1 MYSKF
6 KRCLSVVLLVLLM
19 MSTVATSVPAF
30 AATVKTKSIKL
41 DQTGTVK
48 LNLGETL
55 TLTAT
60 LTPEDSTQ
68 KITWKSSKSKIA
80 KVSKSGVVT
89 AKKTG
94 TTVITA
100 KSGSKK
106 ASVKIKVVDP
116 TLPTSVSLN
125 LSGTQTLLVSNAL
138 QLSATL
144 YPETATSGLKWKSS
158 NKRVAIV
165 NKNGLVGGL
174 APGKTTITVTTR
186 NNKKAKIKIKVID
199 DGKQPIVPPEGYDLP
214 YVIYC
219 CKNTHTIAII
229 AKDANGEWTRVL
241 RKFPTGMGRKNVTDV
256 GFFSI
261 SRKERWHKWGSGY
274 SPYANKLS
282 IGIYLHGPIY
292 KSKNHNTI
300 RPEYYNCIGTDC
312 SSGCI
317 RTVCGC
323 AGWVYYN
330 CPVGTMVIVAQNSRF
345 SEPRPKKI
353 GKKATTDPTDPGVG
367 NFEILMTSF
376 TLNPDKLEMKKG
388 ETKTIT
394 PTNIRPASTTT
405 KGFKYLTSDSAVAT
419 VNASGVVTAVGPG
432 TATIL
437 VTGDD
442 DFAYSV
448 ELPVTVT
455 SGTLSEGSALMESQ
469 NALTEEAPAF
479 QAEEDNGLTSETEA
493 VPEEINEIVVEE

>member
-19 MSTVATSVPAF
+19 MSTVTTSVPAF

-144 YPETATSGLKWKSS
+144 YPH
-158 NKRVAIV
+158 
-165 NKNGLVGGL
+165 NKN
-174 APGKTTITVTTR
+174 
-186 NNKKAKIKIKVID
+186 
-199 DGKQPIVPPEGYDLP
+199 
-214 YVIYC
+214 
-219 CKNTHTIAII
+219 
-229 AKDANGEWTRVL
+229 
-241 RKFPTGMGRKNVTDV
+241 
-256 GFFSI
+256 
-261 SRKERWHKWGSGY
+261 
-274 SPYANKLS
+274 
-282 IGIYLHGPIY
+282 
-292 KSKNHNTI
+292 
-300 RPEYYNCIGTDC
+300 
-312 SSGCI
+312 
-317 RTVCGC
+317 
-323 AGWVYYN
+323 
-330 CPVGTMVIVAQNSRF
+330 
-345 SEPRPKKI
+345 
-353 GKKATTDPTDPGVG
+353 
-367 NFEILMTSF
+367 
-376 TLNPDKLEMKKG
+376 
-388 ETKTIT
+388 
-394 PTNIRPASTTT
+394 
-405 KGFKYLTSDSAVAT
+405 
-419 VNASGVVTAVGPG
+419 
-432 TATIL
+432 
-437 VTGDD
+437 
-442 DFAYSV
+442 
-448 ELPVTVT
+448 
-455 SGTLSEGSALMESQ
+455 
-469 NALTEEAPAF
+469 
-479 QAEEDNGLTSETEA
+479 
-493 VPEEINEIVVEE
+493 

>member
-6 KRCLSVVLLVLLM
+6 KRCLSVVLLVILM
-19 MSTVATSVPAF
+19 ISTVTTSVPAF
-30 AATVKTKSIKL
+30 AATVKTKSIAL

-60 LTPEDSTQ
+60 LTPVDSTQ
-68 KITWKSSKSKIA
+68 KITWKSSKTSIA
-80 KVSKSGVVT
+80 KVSGGVVT
-89 AKKTG
+89 PKKAG
-94 TTVITA
+94 TTTITA

-106 ASVKIKVVDP
+106 ASVKVKVVDP
-116 TLPTSVSLN
+116 TMPTSVSLN
-125 LSGTQTLLVSNAL
+125 LSGTQTLMVNNTIQLV
-138 QLSATL
+138 ATL

-158 NKRVAIV
+158 NKHIAFV
-165 NKNGLVGGL
+165 NNKGVVEGL
-174 APGKTTITVTTR
+174 APGKATITVTTR
-186 NNKKAKIKIKVID
+186 NKKKAKVKIKVVD
-199 DGKQPIVPPEGYDLP
+199 DGNQPIVTPAGYDLP
-214 YVIYC
+214 YVVYC
-219 CKNTHTIAII
+219 CKKSHTIAII
-229 AKDANGEWTRVL
+229 ARDENGDWTRVL
-241 RKFPTGMGRKNVTDV
+241 RKFPTGMGRKGVTDV
-256 GFFSI
+256 GIFWLA
-261 SRKERWHKWGSGY
+261 RKERWHKWGSGY

-300 RPEYYNCIGTDC
+300 RREYYNCIGTDC

-330 CPVGTMVIVAQNSRF
+330 CPVGTMVIVAANKRF
-345 SEPRPKKI
+345 TEPRPKKI
-353 GKKATTDPTDPGVG
+353 GKKATKDPTDPGAG

-376 TLNPDKLEMKKG
+376 TVEPGALVMKPG
-388 ETKTIT
+388 ETQAIT

-419 VNASGVVTAVGPG
+419 VSESGVVTAMGPG

-437 VTGDD
+437 VTGAD

-448 ELPVTVT
+448 ELPVTVAG
-455 SGTLSEGSALMESQ
+455 GTLSEGSDLMESQ
-469 NALTEEAPAF
+469 EALTEQDPAN
-479 QAEEDNGLTSETEA
+479 QAAEDNGLTSESEA
-493 VPEEINEIVVEE
+493 IPEEISEIIIEE